1 MAVIASD
8 PMATHQYRVQKV
20 KKETRD
26 TYVLELEPT
35 VSKDVISFLPGQF
48 NMLYSFGVGEVPI
61 SISGDPATPQRLVHT
76 VRMLGA
82 ITKSICNL
90 KKGNTLGIRGPF
102 GSHWPV
108 DEAKG
113 NDVIIVAGGIGLAP
127 LRPAIYY
134 ILANRERYG
143 SVILLYGARSPFEL
157 LFIKELE
164 QWKGRFD
171 MQVDVTVD
179 SAPSGW
185 RGNVALVTALIPKAP
200 FDPYHTM
207 AFVCGPEI
215 MMRFTLLE
223 LFKRGLADKDIY
235 VSMER
240 NMKCGLGHCGHCQFG
255 PYFICK
261 DGPVFR
267 YDKVKEFFEKREI

>member
-1 MAVIASD
+1 MAAIATD
-8 PMATHQYRVQKV
+8 PMVTHQFRVQKTR
-20 KKETRD
+20 KETRD

-35 VSKDVISFLPGQF
+35 LGKDVITFLPGQF
-48 NMLYSFGVGEVPI
+48 NMLYAFGVGEIPI
-61 SISGDPATPQRLVHT
+61 SISGDPAAPNKLIHT
-76 VRMLGA
+76 VRSLGA
-82 ITKSICNL
+82 ISRAICGL
-90 KKGNTLGIRGPF
+90 KKGSIIGVRGPF

-108 DEAKG
+108 EEARG
-113 NDVIIVAGGIGLAP
+113 NDIIIVAGGIGLAP
-127 LRPAIYY
+127 LRPAIYS
-134 ILANRERYG
+134 ILANREKYG
-143 SVILLYGARSPFEL
+143 KVILLYGARSPFEL
-157 LFIKELE
+157 LYIKELE

-185 RGNVALVTALIPKAP
+185 RGNVALVTAMIPKAP
-200 FDPYHTM
+200 FDPYHTI

-223 LFKRGLADKDIY
+223 LHQRGIVDKDIF

-261 DGPVFR
+261 DGPVFNFE
-267 YDKVKEFFEKREI
+267 KVREFFEKREI